1 MTGISTW
8 CCGAQSPANCQKHTA
23 GNCLITCAVCKA
35 RALEYTPWIHAMSFK
50 LRPFICQVCLWLTAE
65 FVLGYIEFDNLA
77 DYCEYLKQ
85 REAIAL
91 LSQTH

>member
-1 MTGISTW
+1 
-8 CCGAQSPANCQKHTA
+8 
-23 GNCLITCAVCKA
+23 
-35 RALEYTPWIHAMSFK
+35 MSFK
-50 LRPFICQVCLWLTAE
+50 MCPFLCEVCLWLTAE